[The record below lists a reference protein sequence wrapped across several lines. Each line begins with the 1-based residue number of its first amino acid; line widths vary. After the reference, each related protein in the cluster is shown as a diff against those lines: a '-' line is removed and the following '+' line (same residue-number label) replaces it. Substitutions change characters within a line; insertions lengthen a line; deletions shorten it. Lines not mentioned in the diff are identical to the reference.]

1 MVVET
6 LCGAAGS
13 GGPGVKRNPR
23 RSPIVSKL
31 DTWSQRSKAADC
43 RQLRSR
49 GGSSPLAALEKNF
62 VSSLG
67 TWKKEAIM
75 DNIKKENV
83 QYFLDMDLAELSEGT
98 PLSEGNGV
106 TEFQMEAEVVAAAL
120 KKVGVPAGRVPSG
133 RARSLF
139 LMRAFYFLGVFRGGE
154 AARTAILDEE
164 REGGKFSL
172 SDSCTELFAEDLK
185 AMDCEELAS
194 ICKTLSL

>member
-1 MVVET
+1 
-6 LCGAAGS
+6 
-13 GGPGVKRNPR
+13 
-23 RSPIVSKL
+23 
-31 DTWSQRSKAADC
+31 
-43 RQLRSR
+43 
-49 GGSSPLAALEKNF
+49 
-62 VSSLG
+62 
-67 TWKKEAIM
+67 M
-75 DNIKKENV
+75 DNIKKKMSNI
-83 QYFLDMDLAELSEGT
+83 FLDMDLAELSEGT

-106 TEFQMEAEVVAAAL
+106 TEFQMEAEGVAAAL
-120 KKVGVPAGRVPSG
+120 KKAGVPAGRVPSG

-154 AARTAILDEE
+154 AARAAILDEE